1 MKTLRIA
8 LVIAGLAAAG
18 QAQAVG
24 VGVRAGTTGLGG
36 DFGFSIAPTL
46 LARIGYSWLDYGM
59 DVEATDMKY
68 DGKLKLSNLS
78 ALLDWSPLGP
88 FRVTGGFVFNDNR
101 VNVTSVPVGGTYTL
115 NGNTYNA
122 NAVGSI
128 EGEVKVGNK
137 AAPYLGIGYGNVA
150 TAGVNF
156 YFDLGVIFQGS
167 PTASLTANCAPAI
180 AGTPACSKLQSDVQ
194 AEEERL
200 ANDIAGLKYYPV
212 ANIGITVGF

>member
-1 MKTLRIA
+1 MKSLRIA

-36 DFGFSIAPTL
+36 DVGFSIAPTL
-46 LARIGYSWLDYGM
+46 LARIGYSWLDYGV

-88 FRVTGGFVFNDNR
+88 FRVTGGLVFNDNR
-101 VNVTSVPVGGTYTL
+101 VSVTSVPVGGSYTL

-122 NAVGSI
+122 SAVGSI

-167 PTASLTANCAPAI
+167 PTANLTANCAPAI
-180 AGTPACSKLQSDVQ
+180 AGTPACTQLQNDVQ
-194 AEEERL
+194 AEEDRL
-200 ANDIAGLKYYPV
+200 AKDIAGLKYYPV